1 MAIVKTLTFSEES
14 KGWTSFWSYD
24 PKYCFSLAGSFF
36 SIKNAK
42 LYRHY
47 DVEAN
52 QSTFYGVYYDSSV
65 TIVINENP
73 SIPKNF
79 KTINYEG
86 TNGWQVSSIES
97 DSFRPSSNEYGNVSS
112 FDVAVFIPSYSEGK
126 YIDGGVAYRAGFD
139 RKENKYYANIKS
151 GVVIPR
157 EGEVLSID
165 KTAGIKGVF
174 ATVVIETDET
184 TDIGGVKQLF
194 AVSSE
199 YVQSS

>member
-14 KGWTSFWSYD
+14 KGWTSFWSYE

>member
-1 MAIVKTLTFSEES
+1 MAVVKTLTFSEES
-14 KGWTSFWSYD
+14 KGWTSFWSYE
-24 PKYCFSLAGSFF
+24 PKYCFSLAGEYF
-36 SIKNAK
+36 SLNDAK
-42 LYRHY
+42 LHKHY
-47 DVEAN
+47 DIESS

-65 TIVINENP
+65 TIVINEAP

-79 KTINYEG
+79 KTVNYEG

-97 DSFRPSSNEYGNVSS
+97 DSFRPSSNEYGNVAS
-112 FDVAVFIPSYSEGK
+112 FDSAVSIPSYSEGK

-157 EGEVLSID
+157 EGEVLLTD

-174 ATVVIETDET
+174 ATIKIETDET
-184 TDIGGVKQLF
+184 PDLGGVKQLF

-199 YVQSS
+199 YVQSA